1 MRASLSTGPELGQ
14 STLIPLGVSSWE
26 MSTLTRVGS
35 SVVLTELTAT
45 SPKSVCLASS
55 VSQSMGTTHA
65 KGGILDAIIVPEH
78 WCIAESGVVNPDRS
92 SDQLRDHAV
101 VHATVGFGYN
111 TQLDRPH
118 PVQDPVPVQTAMQ
131 RLRTTSRS
139 VQDTIWAR
147 YSELVRMSSA

>member
-1 MRASLSTGPELGQ
+1 MGDVNPDQSWEFTGADRIDSYFSKIRMSGLQRVSVDGQ
-14 STLIPLGVSSWE
+14 S
-26 MSTLTRVGS
+26 
-35 SVVLTELTAT
+35 
-45 SPKSVCLASS
+45 
-55 VSQSMGTTHA
+55 THA

-101 VHATVGFGYN
+101 VHATVGFGCN
-111 TQLDRPH
+111 AQLDRPH
-118 PVQDPVPVQTAMQ
+118 AMQDPLPVQTAMQ